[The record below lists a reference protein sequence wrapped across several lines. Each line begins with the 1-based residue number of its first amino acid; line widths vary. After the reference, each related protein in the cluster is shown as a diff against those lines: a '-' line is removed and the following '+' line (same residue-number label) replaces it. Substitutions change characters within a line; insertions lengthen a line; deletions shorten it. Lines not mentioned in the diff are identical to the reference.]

1 MSMKNVCKLA
11 LQELAERIEHPRVNV
26 MMSLVT
32 FFLESGLGTFTFTT
46 LASGHTNPEKHTCNI
61 LGREFA

>member
-1 MSMKNVCKLA
+1 MSRKNVCKLA
-11 LQELAERIEHPRVNV
+11 LEELAERIEHSRVNV

-46 LASGHTNPEKHTCNI
+46 LASGN